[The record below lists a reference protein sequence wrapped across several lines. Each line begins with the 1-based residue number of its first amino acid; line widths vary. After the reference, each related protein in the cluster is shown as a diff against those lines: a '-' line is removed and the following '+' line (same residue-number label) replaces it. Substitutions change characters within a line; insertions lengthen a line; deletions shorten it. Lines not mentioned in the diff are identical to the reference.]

1 MNLFRCGIKSET
13 NVYIGDTA
21 PIGLI
26 KGILWL
32 DTTDSRNVL
41 KVYNGTEW
49 LIVRGTWAQ
58 TRGVNMYVRVAI
70 SDTEP
75 TNKTYGM
82 LWLDIS
88 DNANILKVY
97 NGTEWLVVHF

>member
-49 LIVRGTWAQ
+49 LIVRGTWA
-58 TRGVNMYVRVAI
+58 
-70 SDTEP
+70 
-75 TNKTYGM
+75 
-82 LWLDIS
+82 
-88 DNANILKVY
+88 
-97 NGTEWLVVHF
+97 

>member
-1 MNLFRCGIKSET
+1 
-13 NVYIGDTA
+13 
-21 PIGLI
+21 
-26 KGILWL
+26 
-32 DTTDSRNVL
+32 
-41 KVYNGTEW
+41 
-49 LIVRGTWAQ
+49 
-58 TRGVNMYVRVAI
+58 MYVRVAI